1 MKNTLIL
8 KRVAVITVVFF
19 SLFLLIDF
27 VPESRS
33 NESDSSESN
42 SSESCSPTEKL
53 RNSIINSNGA
63 SDVGDLP
70 EDFGEDVKPD
80 PKPGATHNKRTRKIK
95 ATDGSSITQKP
106 SSDGCGV
113 DEVREDHDSAS
124 IEYRIDGKGA
134 GLEIT
139 EESAVDG
146 DGNPVRKERKI
157 RFWIVIEF

>member
-8 KRVAVITVVFF
+8 KRVAVITAVFF

-42 SSESCSPTEKL
+42 SSESCSPMERY

-95 ATDGSSITQKP
+95 STSERTVTQKP

-113 DEVREDHDSAS
+113 TTTVSEKKTASVEIKRDNDRVKGEVEEIREHGP
-124 IEYRIDGKGA
+124 DGSDKYGTKWSV
-134 GLEIT
+134 EV
-139 EESAVDG
+139 EQ
-146 DGNPVRKERKI
+146 
-157 RFWIVIEF
+157 EF